1 MKTFTHAGVST
12 LNGETK
18 IRYANDALRVKVLT
32 KGGHTNIDILDLG
45 EPMTKEAAVLK
56 LIDIKFGQGEV
67 AIEQALAEELS
78 KRMPKANKEKAPTK
92 TAQAVTARAVK
103 TAKAK
108 PITLDT
114 IKAKATPPA
123 TKSQAQIEAELANLE
138 NAPY

>member
-1 MKTFTHAGVST
+1 MTDKTFTHAGVST

-18 IRYANDALRVKVLT
+18 VRYANDALRVKVLA

-67 AIEQALAEELS
+67 AIEQALAAELS
-78 KRMPKANKEKAPTK
+78 KREPKAAKEKAPTK

-103 TAKAK
+103 TAKSKAK

-114 IKAKATPPA
+114 IKARAPKAKVDA
-123 TKSQAQIEAELANLE
+123 DLE
-138 NAPY
+138 DAPF